1 MYPGDVPLF
10 FVFLLL
16 LLVSAVV
23 NLMSDAIV
31 ICLVCVYNTCC
42 PLYGLKCGI
51 KLIIIVQESSDFYA
65 GNIKLF

>member
-1 MYPGDVPLF
+1 MYPGDVRLF
-10 FVFLLL
+10 FVS

-23 NLMSDAIV
+23 NLMSDAIA
-31 ICLVCVYNTCC
+31 ICFVSVYHSCC